1 MHRRHA
7 HIDGDLLF
15 DDVLDGGGGIEARVK
30 HELRAQS
37 EAEQHDDGQRIDVEE
52 RQDA

>member
-7 HIDGDLLF
+7 HVDGDLLF
-15 DDVLDGGGGIEARVK
+15 DDVLDGRCGIEARMK
-30 HELRAQS
+30 HELHPQFK
-37 EAEQHDDGQRIDVEE
+37 AEQHDDGQRIDVEE